1 MDPIITSNVISIG
14 KELLNKVSNSINPSG
29 SSDSTTFAQKLEDS
43 QNSSSTKESSQT
55 TIQNLQKSFKSD
67 LHKDPATEKFFTQN
81 KDNTI
86 HLEKRADGS
95 AQFISSNGQ
104 SLIIK
109 KNSPHCV
116 KANELID
123 LCLKNSTNLTAM
135 RPNAIVFNS

>member
-14 KELLNKVSNSINPSG
+14 KELLNKVSNSVNPPN
-29 SSDSTTFAQKLEDS
+29 SSDSIPFAKKLEDS
-43 QNSSSTKESSQT
+43 QNSTSTKESSET
-55 TIQNLQKSFKSD
+55 RIQNLQKSFKSE
-67 LHKDPATEKFFTQN
+67 LLKDPATEKFFTQN

-109 KNSPHCV
+109 KNSPHCI
-116 KANELID
+116 KANELIE
-123 LCLKNSTNLTAM
+123 LCFTNSTNLTAM

>member
-14 KELLNKVSNSINPSG
+14 KELLNKVSNSVNPPN
-29 SSDSTTFAQKLEDS
+29 SSDSIPFAKKLEDS
-43 QNSSSTKESSQT
+43 QNSTSTKESSET
-55 TIQNLQKSFKSD
+55 RIQNLQKSFKFE
-67 LHKDPATEKFFTQN
+67 LLKDPATEKFFTQN
-81 KDNTI
+81 KENTI

-104 SLIIK
+104 SLIIN

-116 KANELID
+116 KANELLE
-123 LCLKNSTNLTAM
+123 LCFKNSSNLSAM